1 MGARRKVQGDAHL
14 ENNCAVLRNHL
25 TKMSVQVTMHSNNN
39 LDRTE
44 QYQTL
49 INVAQKM
56 LGCTFVVMTTACVVP
71 PPLAL
76 DQPDAGFNSPPIF
89 LSIRDEAAKELIE
102 PGPVALSRGEG
113 SIALTM
119 LDTDVVDDSYVRVFV
134 DYGLPDPTPA
144 RAACKGPS
152 AGQAKRTVSC
162 DVSGVCQQADIGN
175 QRSLWFEVFDREPLQ
190 SGLPRF
196 RAMPNGGLST
206 RWQFFLQCQ
215 EPQI

>member
-1 MGARRKVQGDAHL
+1 VFALRSQAR
-14 ENNCAVLRNHL
+14 CAVLRNNL
-25 TKMSVQVTMHSNNN
+25 TQMSVRAPAHSSYAVNA
-39 LDRTE
+39 TK
-44 QYQTL
+44 QYHTL
-49 INVAQKM
+49 TNVAQKM
-56 LGCTFVVMTTACVVP
+56 LGCFAVVMTAACVVP

-89 LSIRDEAAKELIE
+89 LSIRDEAAKELTE
-102 PGPVALSRGEG
+102 PGPIVLSRGEG

-119 LDTDVVDDSYVRVFV
+119 LDTDVADDSYVRVFV

-144 RAACKGPS
+144 RAACKGA

-162 DVSGVCQQADIGN
+162 DVSGVCQQTDVGN

-196 RAMPNGGLST
+196 RSMSTGGLST